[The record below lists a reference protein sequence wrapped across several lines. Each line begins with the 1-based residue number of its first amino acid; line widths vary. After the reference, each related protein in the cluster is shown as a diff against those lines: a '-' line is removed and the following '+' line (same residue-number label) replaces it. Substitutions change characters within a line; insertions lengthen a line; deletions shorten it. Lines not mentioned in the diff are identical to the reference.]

1 MKTLKF
7 IAGRAL
13 QGLLVM
19 FGVSMIVFFALFLT
33 GDPAA
38 LMMPPDATRAELE
51 AFRAAM
57 GYNDPVWVQYGRFL
71 AHALT
76 GDLGNSL
83 RFQRPALDL
92 LIERLPATALL
103 ACVALMW
110 SSLLGFFLGTVA
122 AVRKNSAI
130 DFAIRVISLLGQA
143 IPVFWLA
150 LLLIIFFSLKLRWL
164 PSSGIGGWE
173 HLIMPSVALGAY
185 YLSAITRLVRASL
198 IEVLGENYIRTARAK
213 GISSWRIIVH
223 HALRNALIPVITV
236 QGMYFASLLGGA
248 LVTEIIFAWPG
259 IGRLAVDAIQNK
271 DFPVVQAVVLFAAV
285 VFVVV
290 NFLVDLAYVWLNPR
304 IRL

>member
-1 MKTLKF
+1 MKTLSF
-7 IAGRAL
+7 ITGRAL
-13 QGLLVM
+13 QGLVVM
-19 FGVSMIVFFALFLT
+19 FGVSAIVFFALFLT

-38 LMMPPDATRAELE
+38 LMMSPEASREEIE
-51 AFRAAM
+51 AFRQAM
-57 GYNDPVWVQYGRFL
+57 GFNDPIWVQYGRFL
-71 AHALT
+71 ASAIT
-76 GDLGNSL
+76 GELGVSL

-103 ACVALMW
+103 TMTALVW
-110 SSLLGFFLGTVA
+110 SSLLGFLLGTIA

-150 LLLIIFFSLKLRWL
+150 LLMIIFFSLKMRWL
-164 PSSGIGGWE
+164 PSSGIGSAW
-173 HLIMPSVALGAY
+173 HLIMPSIALGAY

-259 IGRLAVDAIQNK
+259 IGRLAVEAIQNR
-271 DFPVVQAVVLFAAV
+271 DFPVVQAVVLFAAA
-285 VFVVV
+285 VFVIV

>member
-1 MKTLKF
+1 MKALIF
-7 IAGRAL
+7 IANRAA
-13 QGLLVM
+13 QGIIVM
-19 FGVSMIVFFALFLT
+19 LGVSAIVFFALFLT

-38 LMMPPDATRAELE
+38 LMMSPDASRAEIE
-51 AFRAAM
+51 AFRQAM
-57 GYNDPVWVQYGRFL
+57 GFNDPIWVQYGRFL
-71 AHALT
+71 GGVLS
-76 GDLGNSL
+76 GEFGNSL

-92 LIERLPATALL
+92 LLERLPATALL
-103 ACVALMW
+103 ACTALLW
-110 SSLLGFFLGTVA
+110 SSLLGFFLGTIA
-122 AVRKNSAI
+122 AVRKDSAI

-150 LLLIIFFSLKLRWL
+150 LILIIVFALNLRWL
-164 PSSGIGGWE
+164 PSSGIGTAKQ
-173 HLIMPSVALGAY
+173 LILPSIALGAY

-213 GISSWRIIVH
+213 GVQGWSLVVH

-236 QGMYFASLLGGA
+236 QGIYFASLLGGA

-259 IGRLAVDAIQNK
+259 IGRLAVESIQNR
-271 DFPVVQAVVLFAAV
+271 DFPVVQAVVLFAAF

-290 NFLVDLAYVWLNPR
+290 NFLVDLAYLWLNPR

>member
-1 MKTLKF
+1 MKTLSF
-7 IAGRAL
+7 ITGRAL
-13 QGLLVM
+13 QGMVVM
-19 FGVSMIVFFALFLT
+19 LGVSAIVFFALFLT

-38 LMMPPDATRAELE
+38 LMMSPDASRAEIE
-51 AFRAAM
+51 AFRQAM
-57 GYNDPVWVQYGRFL
+57 GFNDPIWIQYGRFL
-71 AHALT
+71 ASALT
-76 GDLGNSL
+76 GELGNSL

-103 ACVALMW
+103 ACTALVW
-110 SSLLGFFLGTVA
+110 SSLLGFLLGTIA

-130 DFAIRVISLLGQA
+130 DFAIRVLSLLGQA

-150 LLLIIFFSLKLRWL
+150 LLLIIFFSLKMRWL
-164 PSSGIGGWE
+164 PSSGIGSVA
-173 HLIMPSVALGAY
+173 HLIMPSIALGAY

-259 IGRLAVDAIQNK
+259 IGRLAVEAIQNR
-271 DFPVVQAVVLFAAV
+271 DFPVVQAVVLFAAA
-285 VFVVV
+285 VFVIV

>member
-1 MKTLKF
+1 MKVLTY
-7 IAGRAL
+7 IGGRAL
-13 QGLLVM
+13 QGLVVM
-19 FGVSMIVFFALFLT
+19 AGVSMIVFFALFLT

-38 LMMPPDATRAELE
+38 LMMSPDASRAEIE
-51 AFRAAM
+51 AFRQAM
-57 GYNDPVWVQYGRFL
+57 GFNDPVWVQYGRFVGGVL
-71 AHALT
+71 Q
-76 GDLGNSL
+76 GELGTSL
-83 RFQRPALDL
+83 RFHRPALDL
-92 LIERLPATALL
+92 VMERLPATALL
-103 ACVALMW
+103 ACVALVW
-110 SSLLGFFLGTVA
+110 SSLLGFLLGTIA

-150 LLLIIFFSLKLRWL
+150 LLLIIAFSLKLRWL
-164 PSSGIGGWE
+164 PSSGIGSWKQ
-173 HLIMPSVALGAY
+173 LVLPSIALGAY

-213 GISSWRIIVH
+213 GLSHWRVVVH

-259 IGRLAVDAIQNK
+259 IGRLAVESIQNR
-271 DFPVVQAVVLFAAV
+271 DFPVVQAIVLFAAA

>member
-1 MKTLKF
+1 MKALIF
-7 IAGRAL
+7 IANRAA
-13 QGLLVM
+13 QGIVVM
-19 FGVSMIVFFALFLT
+19 LGVSAIVFFALFLT

-38 LMMPPDATRAELE
+38 LMMSPDASRAEIE
-51 AFRAAM
+51 AFRQAM
-57 GYNDPVWVQYGRFL
+57 GFNDPIWIQYGRFL
-71 AHALT
+71 GGVLS
-76 GDLGNSL
+76 GEFGNSL

-92 LIERLPATALL
+92 LLERLPATALL
-103 ACVALMW
+103 ACTALLW
-110 SSLLGFFLGTVA
+110 SSLLGFFLGTIA
-122 AVRKNSAI
+122 AVRKDSPI

-150 LLLIIFFSLKLRWL
+150 LILIIVFALNLRWL
-164 PSSGIGGWE
+164 PSSGIGTAKQ
-173 HLIMPSVALGAY
+173 LILPSIALGAY

-213 GISSWRIIVH
+213 GVQGWSLVVH

-236 QGMYFASLLGGA
+236 QGIYFASLLGGA

-259 IGRLAVDAIQNK
+259 IGRLAVESIQNR
-271 DFPVVQAVVLFAAV
+271 DFPVVQAVVLFAAF

-290 NFLVDLAYVWLNPR
+290 NFLVDLAYLWLNPR

>member
-1 MKTLKF
+1 MKTLSF
-7 IAGRAL
+7 ITGRAL
-13 QGLLVM
+13 QGLIVM
-19 FGVSMIVFFALFLT
+19 LGVSAIVFFALFLT

-38 LMMPPDATRAELE
+38 MMMSPEASRAELE
-51 AFRAAM
+51 AFRQAM
-57 GYNDPVWVQYGRFL
+57 GFNDPIWIQYGRFL
-71 AHALT
+71 ASAVT
-76 GDLGNSL
+76 GELGNSL
-83 RFQRPALDL
+83 RFQRPALGL

-103 ACVALMW
+103 ALTALLW
-110 SSLLGFFLGTVA
+110 SSLLGFLLGTIA
-122 AVRKNSAI
+122 AIRKNSAI
-130 DFAIRVISLLGQA
+130 DFAIRIISLLGQA
-143 IPVFWLA
+143 VPVFWLA
-150 LLLIIFFSLKLRWL
+150 LLMIIFFSLKLRWL
-164 PSSGIGGWE
+164 PSSGIGTAAQ
-173 HLIMPSVALGAY
+173 LVMPSIALGAY

-259 IGRLAVDAIQNK
+259 IGRLAVEAIQNR
-271 DFPVVQAVVLFAAV
+271 DFPVVQAVVLFAAA
-285 VFVVV
+285 VFVIV

>member
-1 MKTLKF
+1 MKTLSF
-7 IAGRAL
+7 IGSRAL
-13 QGLLVM
+13 QGIVVM
-19 FGVSMIVFFALFLT
+19 FGVSAIVFFALFLT

-38 LMMPPDATRAELE
+38 LMMSPDASREEIE
-51 AFRAAM
+51 AFSQAM
-57 GYNDPVWVQYGRFL
+57 GFNDPIWVQYGRFL
-71 AHALT
+71 AGVLS
-76 GDLGNSL
+76 GELGTSL

-92 LIERLPATALL
+92 LWERLPATALL
-103 ACVALMW
+103 ACVALLW
-110 SSLLGFFLGTVA
+110 SSLLGFLLGTIA
-122 AVRKNSAI
+122 AIRKNSAI

-150 LLLIIFFSLKLRWL
+150 LLLIILFSLKLRWL
-164 PSSGIGGWE
+164 PSSGIGTVWQ
-173 HLIMPSVALGAY
+173 LIMPAFALGAY

-223 HALRNALIPVITV
+223 HALRNALVPVITV

-259 IGRLAVDAIQNK
+259 IGRLAVEAIQNR
-271 DFPVVQAVVLFAAV
+271 DFPVVQAVVLFAAAI
-285 VFVVV
+285 FVIV
-290 NFLVDLAYVWLNPR
+290 NFLVDMAYVWLNPR

>member
-1 MKTLKF
+1 MKTLSF
-7 IAGRAL
+7 ITGRAL
-13 QGLLVM
+13 QGLIVM
-19 FGVSMIVFFALFLT
+19 LGVSAIVFFALFLT

-38 LMMPPDATRAELE
+38 MMMSPDVSRAELE
-51 AFRAAM
+51 AFRQAM
-57 GYNDPVWVQYGRFL
+57 GFNDPIWIQYGRFL
-71 AHALT
+71 ASAVT
-76 GDLGNSL
+76 GELGNSL
-83 RFQRPALDL
+83 RFQRPALGL

-103 ACVALMW
+103 ALTALIW
-110 SSLLGFFLGTVA
+110 SSLLGFLLGTIA
-122 AVRKNSAI
+122 AIRKNSAI
-130 DFAIRVISLLGQA
+130 DFAIRIISLLGQA
-143 IPVFWLA
+143 VPVFWLA
-150 LLLIIFFSLKLRWL
+150 LLMIIFFSLKLRWL
-164 PSSGIGGWE
+164 PSSGIGTAAQ
-173 HLIMPSVALGAY
+173 LVMPSIALGAY

-259 IGRLAVDAIQNK
+259 IGRLAVEAIQNR
-271 DFPVVQAVVLFAAV
+271 DFPVVQAVVLFAAA
-285 VFVVV
+285 VFVIV

>member
-1 MKTLKF
+1 MKTLSF
-7 IAGRAL
+7 ITGRAL
-13 QGLLVM
+13 QGLVVM
-19 FGVSMIVFFALFLT
+19 FGVSAIVFFALFLT

-38 LMMPPDATRAELE
+38 MMMSPDVSREELE
-51 AFRAAM
+51 AFRQAM
-57 GYNDPVWVQYGRFL
+57 GFNDPIWVQYGRFL
-71 AHALT
+71 ASAFT
-76 GDLGNSL
+76 GELGMSL

-92 LIERLPATALL
+92 LIERLPATSLL
-103 ACVALMW
+103 AITALVW
-110 SSLLGFFLGTVA
+110 SSLLGFLLGTIA
-122 AVRKNSAI
+122 AIRKNSAI

-164 PSSGIGGWE
+164 PSSGIGSAV
-173 HLIMPSVALGAY
+173 HLIMPSIALGAY

-259 IGRLAVDAIQNK
+259 IGRLAVEAIQNR
-271 DFPVVQAVVLFAAV
+271 DFPVVQAVVLFAAA
-285 VFVVV
+285 VFVIV

>member
-1 MKTLKF
+1 MKTLSF
-7 IAGRAL
+7 ISGRAL
-13 QGLLVM
+13 QGIVVM
-19 FGVSMIVFFALFLT
+19 FGVSAIVFFALYLT

-38 LMMPPDATRAELE
+38 LMMSPDASREELE
-51 AFRAAM
+51 AFRQAM
-57 GYNDPVWVQYGRFL
+57 GFNDPIWIQYGRFL
-71 AHALT
+71 ANAVT
-76 GDLGNSL
+76 GELGTSL
-83 RFQRPALDL
+83 RFQRPALEL
-92 LIERLPATALL
+92 LVERLPATALL
-103 ACVALMW
+103 ACTALVW
-110 SSLLGFFLGTVA
+110 SSLLGFLLGTIA

-130 DFAIRVISLLGQA
+130 DFAIRIISLLGQA

-150 LLLIIFFSLKLRWL
+150 LLLIIFFSLKMRWL
-164 PSSGIGGWE
+164 PSSGIGTAAQ
-173 HLIMPSVALGAY
+173 LVMPSIALGAY

-259 IGRLAVDAIQNK
+259 IGRLAVEAIQNR
-271 DFPVVQAVVLFAAV
+271 DFPVVQAVVLFAAA

>member
-1 MKTLKF
+1 VKALSF
-7 IAGRAL
+7 VAGRAL
-13 QGLLVM
+13 QCLVVM
-19 FGVSMIVFFALFLT
+19 FGVSLIVFFALFLT

-38 LMMPPDATRAELE
+38 LMMSPDASRAEIE
-51 AFRAAM
+51 AFRQAM
-57 GYNDPVWVQYGRFL
+57 GFNDPIWVQYGRFL
-71 AHALT
+71 GGMLT
-76 GDLGNSL
+76 GELGNSL

-92 LIERLPATALL
+92 LFERLPATALL
-103 ACVALMW
+103 ACVALLW
-110 SSLLGFFLGTVA
+110 SSLLGFLLGTIA
-122 AVRKNSAI
+122 AVRKNSGI

-164 PSSGIGGWE
+164 PSSGIGSAKQ
-173 HLIMPSVALGAY
+173 LILPSIALGAY

-213 GISSWRIIVH
+213 GLSNWRVVVH

-259 IGRLAVDAIQNK
+259 IGRLAVESIQNR
-271 DFPVVQAVVLFAAV
+271 DFPVVQAVVLFAAF

-290 NFLVDLAYVWLNPR
+290 NFLVDIAYVWLNPR